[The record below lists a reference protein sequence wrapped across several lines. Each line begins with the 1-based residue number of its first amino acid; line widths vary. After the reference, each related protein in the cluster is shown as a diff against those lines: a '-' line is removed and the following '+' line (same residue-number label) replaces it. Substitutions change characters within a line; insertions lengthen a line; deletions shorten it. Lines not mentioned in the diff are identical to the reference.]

1 MLSNLEGVQEV
12 FLYSYLLEK
21 YQKAT
26 ELLWLMIPVLN
37 CQLAEHDG
45 IQPNHFTKAS
55 IQT

>member
-26 ELLWLMIPVLN
+26 ELLWLMILVLN